1 MQEKLITLLPEW
13 FKSIPH
19 FDKILHLI
27 AGLVIYFGCSLFM
40 NNVYALLV
48 VFVVGL
54 GKELID
60 NRPNRQSTYD
70 FIATFGLPLIICII
84 QNLR

>member
-1 MQEKLITLLPEW
+1 MQKKFINLLPEW
-13 FKSIPH
+13 FKAIPH

-27 AGLVIYFGCSLFM
+27 VGLVIYFGCGLFI

-48 VFVVGL
+48 VFIIAL

-60 NRPNRQSTYD
+60 NIPNRQSTYD
-70 FIATFGLPLIICII
+70 FIATFGVPLIICII
-84 QNLR
+84 QNI

>member
-1 MQEKLITLLPEW
+1 MQEKFINLLPEW

-27 AGLVIYFGCSLFM
+27 AGLVIYFVACLFID
-40 NNVYALLV
+40 NVYALLV
-48 VFVVGL
+48 VFTIAL

-60 NRPNRQSTYD
+60 NRPNKESTYD
-70 FIATFGLPLIICII
+70 FLATFILPLLICII
-84 QNLR
+84 QNR